1 MFHSLKLSIITRII
15 LIITINLTNMAM
27 ITKQEVLKL
36 ANEQSSNYVSIY
48 IPTHR
53 AGAETLEGQD
63 KIKLKTQLK
72 NAKAKL
78 EKRGLSDKEIEE
90 LVKPATDLVNDSE
103 FWRHQSDG
111 LAIFLSENTFKSYTV
126 PVHFEE
132 FNYVSDEFY
141 LKSLMPLFNGD
152 GLFYLLSLKNDMVKF
167 YEGTRHTMTEV
178 ITPEDVPS
186 RLEDVVGYDFEQKN
200 LQFRSGQQGDSK
212 SGMYHGAGEGKAEE
226 LNEMKRY
233 FRAVNDGIMTMLHDD
248 QKPPLIMAC
257 QDFQF
262 PVYKEV
268 NTYQNLHD
276 EHVSGNP
283 EDKDIDQL
291 HEEAWSLLK
300 PHFEKTRKDKL
311 DLYSEYIG
319 TGKASAD
326 TNAIIRSAIE
336 GRIDSLFVQN
346 GAEIFGHF
354 DNTSQEA
361 NIQEGLTDNNISLLN
376 LIAIKVFEKGG
387 TIFIMEKEDM
397 PDEHHK
403 TVNAVYRY

>member
-1 MFHSLKLSIITRII
+1 
-15 LIITINLTNMAM
+15 MAI

-36 ANEQSSNYVSIY
+36 ANKQSASCISIY

-53 AGAETLEGQD
+53 AGSETLEGRD
-63 KIKLKTQLK
+63 KMKLKTQLK
-72 NAKAKL
+72 QVKVKL
-78 EKRGLSDKEIEE
+78 EKQGLSDKEIEE
-90 LVKPATDLVNDSE
+90 MVKPVDELVNDNE

-111 LAIFLSENTFKSYTV
+111 LAIFLSENTFKQYTL
-126 PVHFEE
+126 PIHFEE

-141 LKSLMPLFNGD
+141 LKSLMPLFNGN
-152 GLFYLLSLKNDMVKF
+152 GLFYLLTLKNDEVKF
-167 YEGTRHTMTEV
+167 YEGTRYTMTEV
-178 ITPEDVPS
+178 ITPEEVPS

-200 LQFRSGQQGDSK
+200 LQFRSGQQGDNK

-248 QKPPLIMAC
+248 QKPPLVVAC

-276 EHVSGNP
+276 EHISGNP
-283 EDKDIDQL
+283 EDKDINQL
-291 HEEAWSLLK
+291 HEEAWNLLEPYFSK
-300 PHFEKTRKDKL
+300 DREEKL
-311 DLYSEYIG
+311 NLYSEYIG
-319 TGKASAD
+319 TGKATAD
-326 TNAIIRSAIE
+326 VNMIIKSAIE

-346 GAEIFGHF
+346 GAEIFGEY
-354 DNTSQEA
+354 DNNSQVV
-361 NIQEGLTDNNISLLN
+361 NIQDELTENNISLLN

-387 TIFIMEKEDM
+387 TIYIMEEENM
-397 PDEHHK
+397 PDENHK
-403 TVNAVYRY
+403 KVNALYRY

>member
-1 MFHSLKLSIITRII
+1 
-15 LIITINLTNMAM
+15 MAM

-36 ANEQSSNYVSIY
+36 ANEQSSNHVSIY

-53 AGAETLEGQD
+53 AGAETLDGQD

-90 LVKPATDLVNDSE
+90 MVKPVNELVNDSE

-111 LAIFLSENTFKSYTV
+111 LAIFLSENTFKTYTV
-126 PVHFEE
+126 PVHFKA

-152 GLFYLLSLKNDMVKF
+152 GLFYLLTLKNDMVKF
-167 YEGTRHTMTEV
+167 YEGTRHTITEV
-178 ITPEDVPS
+178 ITPEEVPS

-248 QKPPLIMAC
+248 QEPPLVVFC

-268 NTYQNLHD
+268 NTYQNLYD

-283 EDKDIDQL
+283 EDKDINQL
-291 HEEAWSLLK
+291 HEETWSLLQ
-300 PHFEKTRKDKL
+300 PHFEKAREEKIN
-311 DLYSEYIG
+311 LYSEYIG

-326 TNAIIRSAIE
+326 VNAIIRSAIE
-336 GRIDSLFVQN
+336 GRIESLFVQN
-346 GAEIFGHF
+346 GAEIFGDY
-354 DNTSQEA
+354 DNNSQEA
-361 NIQEGLTDNNISLLN
+361 NVQGELTDNNISLLN

-387 TIFIMEKEDM
+387 TIYIMEKEDM
-397 PDEHHK
+397 PDDNHK
-403 TVNAVYRY
+403 KVNALYRY